1 MTTGSVDLGDQR
13 CILRDTFAGLPT
25 RDIKPGTPAKVGK
38 DTYEFSQ
45 DGEWIRTSAG
55 GAASVAKSTGN
66 ISTLLDA
73 VTATGAGTAAEL
85 PAADA
90 TFQCI
95 ANGTSG
101 AFSATVNVEVS
112 NDNTNWETAITFSMS
127 GTATTADTAGDNI
140 AAPWKYIRGN
150 VTAISGTGAN
160 VTLTMGY

>member
-1 MTTGSVDLGDQR
+1 MTT
-13 CILRDTFAGLPT
+13 
-25 RDIKPGTPAKVGK
+25 
-38 DTYEFSQ
+38 
-45 DGEWIRTSAG
+45 SAITT
-55 GAASVAKSTGN
+55 K
-66 ISTLLDA
+66 TLLDG
-73 VTATGAGTAAEL
+73 VTATGAGGPAEFSKKEG
-85 PAADA
+85 PEAV
-90 TFQCI
+90 FQCI

-160 VTLTMGY
+160 VTLTTGY